1 VFHDRSPRVLYRKNT
16 GKAWTSLDPTSNSDS
31 FIIGGQCRNFKEDF
45 GYSWIASYRT
55 TQLRGTVGGAG
66 EIGQDQGVQ
75 LVNVKIEISCGGR
88 MTFIL
93 NNNEIQEA
101 LNIDE
106 CLEVMEDSYREQA
119 HSRAVNRPTCHSYLP
134 HSLPNSTY
142 SFKSV
147 DGGVGKL
154 GVLALRVTS
163 DIVQEQQLHGSVRLE
178 KVPLA
183 NGMFVGLVQLFS
195 AATGELLAIMPD
207 GFIQQVRVGVT
218 SALGMKVMARRNSEV
233 MGLIGSGGQAKAHY
247 RFMTAVMAIKK
258 VKVFSPNVDH
268 RESFVAEMENQ
279 TGVAGEAVGSAEEAI
294 QGSDVICSATNSSRP
309 VVKTDWLQPGMHY
322 NSIREFETDMAV
334 LDKCDVISIHTKFGG
349 IQHYQPPGIDE
360 DMPGVR
366 RELPRDWSKYPEIC
380 DLIAGKAPS
389 RTSDRQITF
398 FLNNVGTGVQFA
410 AIGYCAYKGAKEKG
424 LGKEIPTDWF
434 LQDIKP

>member
-1 VFHDRSPRVLYRKNT
+1 MP
-16 GKAWTSLDPTSNSDS
+16 
-31 FIIGGQCRNFKEDF
+31 
-45 GYSWIASYRT
+45 
-55 TQLRGTVGGAG
+55 
-66 EIGQDQGVQ
+66 
-75 LVNVKIEISCGGR
+75 
-88 MTFIL
+88 
-93 NNNEIQEA
+93 
-101 LNIDE
+101 
-106 CLEVMEDSYREQA
+106 EVMEDSYREQA

-183 NGMFVGLVQLFS
+183 KGMFVGLVQLFS
-195 AATGELLAIMPD
+195 AETGELLAIMPD

-218 SALGMKVMARRNSEV
+218 SALGMKVMARHNSAL

-247 RFMTAVMAIKK
+247 RFMTSVLPIKK
-258 VKVFSPNVDH
+258 VKVFSPNAEH
-268 RESFVAEMENQ
+268 RKAFVEEMEKE
-279 TGVAGEAVGSAEEAI
+279 TGIEGEPAASAEEVTR
-294 QGSDVICSATNSSRP
+294 GVDVICSATNSSRP
-309 VVKTDWLQPGMHY
+309 VLRIDWLQPGMHY

-334 LDKCDVISIHTKFGG
+334 LDKCDIVAIHTHFGG
-349 IQHYQPPGIDE
+349 IQHYQPPGIIE

-366 RELPRDWSKYPEIC
+366 REKARDWTRYPEIS

-389 RTSDRQITF
+389 RTNDQQITF

-410 AIGYCAYKGAKEKG
+410 AMGYCAYKGAKQKG
-424 LGKEIPTDWF
+424 LGHEIPTEWF

>member
-1 VFHDRSPRVLYRKNT
+1 
-16 GKAWTSLDPTSNSDS
+16 
-31 FIIGGQCRNFKEDF
+31 
-45 GYSWIASYRT
+45 
-55 TQLRGTVGGAG
+55 
-66 EIGQDQGVQ
+66 
-75 LVNVKIEISCGGR
+75 
-88 MTFIL
+88 MTLIL
-93 NNNEIQEA
+93 NNDEIQKA
-101 LNIDE
+101 LDRKE

-183 NGMFVGLVQLFS
+183 KGMFVGLVQLFS
-195 AATGELLAIMPD
+195 AETGELLAIMPD

-247 RFMTAVMAIKK
+247 RFMTSVMPITK
-258 VKVFSPNVDH
+258 VKVFSPNAEH
-268 RESFVAEMENQ
+268 RKAFVAEMEKE
-279 TGVAGEAVGSAEEAI
+279 TGIAGEPVSSAAEAAK
-294 QGSDVICSATNSSRP
+294 GVDVICSATNSSQP
-309 VVKTDWLQPGMHY
+309 VLNSEWLQPGMHY

-334 LDKCDVISIHTKFGG
+334 LEKCDVISIHTRFGG
-349 IQHYQPPGIDE
+349 IQHYQPPGIDD

-366 RELPRDWSKYPEIC
+366 REKPRDWSKYPEIC
-380 DLIAGKAPS
+380 DLIAGKFPA
-389 RTSDRQITF
+389 RTSDQQITF

-410 AIGYCAYKGAKEKG
+410 AMGYCAYKGAKEKG
-424 LGKEIPTDWF
+424 LGREIPTEWF

>member
-1 VFHDRSPRVLYRKNT
+1 
-16 GKAWTSLDPTSNSDS
+16 
-31 FIIGGQCRNFKEDF
+31 
-45 GYSWIASYRT
+45 
-55 TQLRGTVGGAG
+55 
-66 EIGQDQGVQ
+66 
-75 LVNVKIEISCGGR
+75 
-88 MTFIL
+88 MTLIL
-93 NNNEIQEA
+93 SNNEIQAA
-101 LNIDE
+101 LNNNE
-106 CLEVMEDSYREQA
+106 CLEVMADSYCEQA
-119 HSRAVNRPTCHSYLP
+119 NSRAVNRPTCHSYLP

-163 DIVQEQQLHGSVRLE
+163 DVVQEQQIHGSVRLE

-183 NGMFVGLVQLFS
+183 NGRFVGLVQLFS
-195 AATGELLAIMPD
+195 AETGELLAIMPD

-218 SALGMKVMARRNSEV
+218 SALGMKVMARKNSQV

-247 RFMTAVMAIKK
+247 RFMTSVMPIKK
-258 VKVFSPNVDH
+258 VKVFSPNVEH
-268 RESFVAEMENQ
+268 RKAFVAEMQ
-279 TGVAGEAVGSAEEAI
+279 KATGVEGEAVGSAEEASK
-294 QGSDVICSATNSSRP
+294 GTDVICSATNSSRP
-309 VVKTDWLQPGMHY
+309 VVNTNWLQPGMHY

-334 LDKCDVISIHTKFGG
+334 LDKCDIIAIHTNFGG
-349 IQHYQPPGIDE
+349 IQHYQPPGVDD

-366 RELPRDWSKYPEIC
+366 REKPRDWSKYPEIC

-389 RTSDRQITF
+389 RTTDQQITF

-410 AIGYCAYKGAKEKG
+410 AMGYCAYKGAKEKG